1 MVTESSGHHITDQT
15 YGDETYMGTTIMH
28 PFCLQSSL
36 KKKCT
41 ECTQCTHMYLLERLL
56 PLLLQHLLHGEKPV
70 FPQLNPLVAV
80 ADAGVFNE
88 STKDHEEADAQVDVD
103 GLHVGDLGEGGVHAG
118 HQGGHGE
125 HSGDPEADAG
135 RGGAP
140 VEPEGDP
147 GHDYDEA

>member
-1 MVTESSGHHITDQT
+1 M
-15 YGDETYMGTTIMH
+15 
-28 PFCLQSSL
+28 
-36 KKKCT
+36 
-41 ECTQCTHMYLLERLL
+41 MYLFAVITSDGRGRSHHPPPVTAALQVVAVWVTLQVQLHGRHGVHLLLRLRLL
-56 PLLLQHLLHGEKPV
+56 LLGQLLHGQPAV
-70 FPQLNPLVAV
+70 LAQLDPLLCV
-80 ADAGVFNE
+80 ADAGVLDE
-88 STKDHEEADAQVDVD
+88 GAKDHEEADAQVDVD

-135 RGGAP
+135 RSGAP